1 MDIEEIREALQDME
15 SDPNLITLS
24 AYRANA
30 DLWPGNRISFV
41 DSHLAYMKANPGV
54 EPRHYLSNLR
64 LRIKK
69 TIQLR

>member
-1 MDIEEIREALQDME
+1 MDELEITDALKQME
-15 SDPNLITLS
+15 DDPGLITLS

-30 DLWPGNRISFV
+30 EMWPGNRISFV

-69 TIQLR
+69 TIKLR